1 MTEVIKD
8 IFSLNDE
15 QLANYVRDRVIELE
29 ISSDDSKHMLPVI
42 QEGFISKN
50 TEIKTSDSD
59 KVGYCMEGIDY
70 LEYVKYLR
78 REVNDYNDIDLIAY
92 TAHYV
97 SNYFNSDLCINRE
110 DKRKDIIYE
119 SSLSLEDDK
128 LPSIN
133 CLKSGEQALCL
144 EHSVLFQ
151 NLLSFLGFDVS
162 CFLLIAL
169 VNNEIKGHT
178 VNIIHLSIDNEF
190 KHLYYDMVSMEVY
203 DDDYV
208 GPIVRLVSDAEY
220 NKFIQGI
227 VPLSIV
233 RKCRGEY
240 EVTLYLPKSLNNL
253 KEMKLRIKQ

>member
-1 MTEVIKD
+1 MMEVIKN
-8 IFSLNDE
+8 IFSLNDDK
-15 QLANYVRDRVIELE
+15 LANYVKNRVIELE
-29 ISSDDSKHMLPVI
+29 ISSDDSRHTLPVI

-59 KVGYCMEGIDY
+59 KVGYSLDGIDY

-78 REVNDYNDIDLIAY
+78 REVDDYNDIDLIAY

-97 SNYFNSDLCINRE
+97 SDYFDSDLFISRE
-110 DKRKDIIYE
+110 DKREKIIYE
-119 SSLSLEDDK
+119 SSLGLEDSK

-133 CLKSGEQALCL
+133 CLKGNNQAFCL

-178 VNIIHLSIDNEF
+178 VNIIHLSIDDEI
-190 KHLYYDMVSMEVY
+190 KHLYYDMVSMEVC
-203 DDDYV
+203 DEDYV
-208 GPIVRLVSDAEY
+208 GPTVRLVSDDEY
-220 NKFIQGI
+220 NKFMKGI
-227 VPLSIV
+227 LPITVV
-233 RKCRGEY
+233 RKCKGGY
-240 EVTLYLPKSLNNL
+240 EVTLYLPKSLSNL